1 MLLIAGFLIL
11 IKEFM
16 KSKVVSR
23 FLGFVFTSTGIIFL
37 LLLFLNFI
45 PQPSI
50 QDFYIKPVLS
60 ASNQLTKDQPIKNST
75 KSEIPVRLK
84 IPRIGVN
91 VNLEQ
96 VGLTPQGAVGV
107 PKSQLNAAWFNL
119 WPRPGEIGSAVIVG
133 HYGVFK
139 NGITTVFN
147 NLSKLKIGDKIYVV
161 DKAGT
166 TTTFVVRK
174 FQIYNSN
181 EVATDVFSSSDG
193 KSHLNLITCNG
204 IWDKAS
210 KSYSK
215 RLVIFSDLLP

>member
-1 MLLIAGFLIL
+1 MKLKINSDFLSFISIGVGTVFSLIF
-11 IKEFM
+11 
-16 KSKVVSR
+16 
-23 FLGFVFTSTGIIFL
+23 
-37 LLLFLNFI
+37 FLNLNYH
-45 PQPSI
+45 SST
-50 QDFYIKPVLS
+50 QDFYIQPALS
-60 ASNQLTKDQPIKNST
+60 ASNQPTSGKITPTLVKP
-75 KSEIPVRLK
+75 EIPVRLK
-84 IPRIGVN
+84 IPKIGVN

-107 PKSQLNAAWFNL
+107 PKSKLNAAWFNL

-133 HYGVFK
+133 HYGIFK
-139 NGITTVFN
+139 NGIVTVFN

-161 DKAGT
+161 DKAGV

-181 EVATDVFSSSDG
+181 EIATNVFNSTDG

-204 IWDKAS
+204 IWDKVS

-215 RLVIFSDLLP
+215 RLIVFSDKE